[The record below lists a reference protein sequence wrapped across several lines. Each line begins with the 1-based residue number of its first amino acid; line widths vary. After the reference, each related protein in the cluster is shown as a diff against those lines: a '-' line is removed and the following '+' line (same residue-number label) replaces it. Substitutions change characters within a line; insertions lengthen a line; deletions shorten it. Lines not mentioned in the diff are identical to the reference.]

1 VGGVEGQGRESARE
15 GAGVRVTFTII
26 DAPQR
31 SPEWFQARLGRL
43 TGSCAKDMFAVGRT
57 KGEEAVARRDLK
69 MRLVLERLTGQC
81 IEDDPFINKE
91 MQRGIDCEPLARA
104 AYESATGYMVR
115 TTGFLA
121 SDGLPI
127 GCSLDGD
134 VDDFTGIVEIK
145 APKSTTHLKY
155 LRATK
160 LPSEHAWQV
169 LHNLFVTNAQWCDFV
184 SWDGRFPP
192 ALQLHV
198 IRVQRDDAVMRG
210 YHIAL
215 ADFLKEVDTEHAA
228 LRTMTDLPTVLEES
242 LHAL

>member
-1 VGGVEGQGRESARE
+1 VSFA
-15 GAGVRVTFTII
+15 II

-57 KGEEAVARRDLK
+57 KGEEAAARRDLK
-69 MRLVLERLTGQC
+69 MRLALERLTGQC
-81 IEDDPFINKE
+81 IEDETFINKE

-121 SDGLPI
+121 ANESPI

-145 APKSTTHLKY
+145 APKTATHYKY
-155 LRATK
+155 LKASK
-160 LPSEHAWQV
+160 LPAEHAWQV
-169 LHNLFVTNAQWCDFV
+169 LHNLYVTGAAWCDFV

-192 ALQLHV
+192 ALQLHI
-198 IRVQRDDAVMRG
+198 IRVERNDAALRG
-210 YHIAL
+210 YAIAL
-215 ADFLKEVDTEHAA
+215 NEFLAEVDTEFHA
-228 LRTMTDLPTVLEES
+228 LRTMTELPTVLEES
-242 LHAL
+242 VHAL